1 MQVNAPEATQ
11 DEKTMALIVYLV
23 SIFAGFIPP
32 LIIYLL
38 KRDSKFVAFHSLQ
51 VLFWHIAYLV
61 FTLGAVAVLIVGI
74 FASIA
79 GAAHNGGHNQPPP
92 PMFFIFLPIFYLS
105 IMFGWVV
112 NLIVSVVLG
121 IQAHK
126 GEWPAIP
133 IIGGWARRMAGL

>member
-1 MQVNAPEATQ
+1 MQGNAPEPTP

-51 VLFWHIAYLV
+51 VLIWHIGYLAL
-61 FTLGAVAVLIVGI
+61 TLVMVAAFIVSI

-79 GAAHNGGHNQPPP
+79 ASAGHTAPHQPPP
-92 PMFFIFLPIFYLS
+92 FFFIIIPFFYIF
-105 IMFGWVV
+105 IMLGWLV
-112 NLIVSVVLG
+112 NLIIGVVFG

-133 IIGGWARRMAGL
+133 IIGGWARRMAGV